1 MSDSGVKSS
10 AKAAAA
16 ASMDVRFHAAPDRAA
31 SQAAERLRASETEAL
46 DVQVTVLR
54 QRLREEGVA

>member
-1 MSDSGVKSS
+1 MSDVE
-10 AKAAAA
+10 
-16 ASMDVRFHAAPDRAA
+16 RAA